1 MLELDQKH
9 ENSTIQNDIEAQN
22 LNTKIKLLEEALTRR
37 NVDVEQ
43 AEENNRQLLTLL
55 EKYDN
60 KLDELQEDNELKD
73 MKIFEYERNHLGD
86 RPKIRIEAIE
96 DKVRF
101 LVQVLKRLKQMYVDG
116 VKERIAEVPSEH
128 RDNLEYPLLPESYD
142 DAKPEVDASNLTLE
156 QQADHALDEIYLIE
170 NNRAKR
176 ELLEGE
182 QSLSQIDQ
190 SKQDHQE
197 LKKNMEEQM
206 SKSRSTITNAQVQKT
221 FSEDF

>member
-1 MLELDQKH
+1 
-9 ENSTIQNDIEAQN
+9 
-22 LNTKIKLLEEALTRR
+22 LTRR

-128 RDNLEYPLLPESYD
+128 RDNLEYPLLPESYED
-142 DAKPEVDASNLTLE
+142 TKPEVDASNLTLE

>member
-1 MLELDQKH
+1 
-9 ENSTIQNDIEAQN
+9 
-22 LNTKIKLLEEALTRR
+22 
-37 NVDVEQ
+37 VEQ

-128 RDNLEYPLLPESYD
+128 RDNLEYPLLPESYE

>member
-1 MLELDQKH
+1 M
-9 ENSTIQNDIEAQN
+9 
-22 LNTKIKLLEEALTRR
+22 TRR

-128 RDNLEYPLLPESYD
+128 RDNLEYPLLPESYED
-142 DAKPEVDASNLTLE
+142 TKPEVDASNLTLE